1 MSVMDIAVGV
11 AIVGL
16 IMVRQ
21 MCVRPVAEDAR
32 MVLFLVLGVLGVVSM
47 SRTLQGHQVPMS
59 AVVLLV
65 GSLVLAAVLG
75 GVRALSVR
83 VWRAPDG
90 RALRQGSAVTAVLW
104 IVSIAAHLGADLWL
118 DKLSDVAG
126 LGASSILAYLAI
138 TWAAQSA
145 VIRSRAL
152 RLAV

>member
-1 MSVMDIAVGV
+1 MSVVDIVVGV

-16 IMVRQ
+16 IMIRQ
-21 MCVRPVAEDAR
+21 LRVRPVAEDGRTA
-32 MVLFLVLGVLGVVSM
+32 LLLVLGVLGVASM
-47 SRTLQGHQVPMS
+47 SRTLHGQQVPMS
-59 AVVLLV
+59 AIGVLV
-65 GSLVLAAVLG
+65 ASLVLAAVLG

-83 VWRAPDG
+83 VWREPDG
-90 RALRQGSAVTAVLW
+90 RALRQGSTVTAILW

-138 TWAAQSA
+138 TWGVQSA

-152 RLAV
+152 RRAM